1 MVVSIVLLDEVID
14 GSGDEI
20 GLECVA
26 VCKLHS
32 NVCASSNHVLVQPHF
47 FLVFIWICGLTIILF
62 SLKRTL
68 ELTFPKI
75 NILI

>member
-1 MVVSIVLLDEVID
+1 MVSIVLLDEVIE

-32 NVCASSNHVLVQPHF
+32 NVCVSSNHVLVQR
-47 FLVFIWICGLTIILF
+47 I
-62 SLKRTL
+62 SLLSSLYLDLWTYNN
-68 ELTFPKI
+68 F
-75 NILI
+75 ILIKKNT

>member
-1 MVVSIVLLDEVID
+1 MVSIVLLDEVIE

-32 NVCASSNHVLVQPHF
+32 NACASSNHVLVQR
-47 FLVFIWICGLTIILF
+47 T
-62 SLKRTL
+62 SLLSSLYLDLWTYNN
-68 ELTFPKI
+68 F
-75 NILI
+75 ILIKKDT